1 MFEFYVQY
9 EYWFAAIQLVLAML
23 GMGATLKPKDFT
35 ELIVK
40 PKAFSVGLGTQL
52 LLVPLV
58 TFTCIQLFSLEPAV
72 AIGFA
77 LIAAIPGGTLSNI
90 FTYFARGNSALSIA
104 ITAVTTLA
112 CLITTPIILGLLIE
126 QYMPADFQMP
136 AAQIALEIGLF
147 LLLPLFIGMAYLRY
161 LNASALQFSKWCIRG
176 SLFVIVLIVIGAL
189 GAGRLDMQAFGVN
202 NILLVL
208 ALLVALFVVSWVVS
222 RLFGLSKPDAKA
234 IQMEVLVRNVNVGLL
249 IKVSLFPAAVADPVG
264 DVVLFTI
271 LMYGAFQ
278 LLVGGVLIGLGR
290 RQQG

>member
-58 TFTCIQLFSLEPAV
+58 TFVCIQLFSLQPAV

-112 CLITTPIILGLLIE
+112 CLITTPMILGLLIE

-189 GAGRLDMQAFGVN
+189 GAGRLDMQAFGVT

-208 ALLVALFVVSWVVS
+208 ALLVALFIVSWLVS
-222 RLFGLSKPDAKA
+222 RLFGLAKPDAKA

-271 LMYGAFQ
+271 LMSGAFQ
-278 LLVGGVLIGLGR
+278 LLVGVVLIGIGR

>member
-9 EYWFAAIQLVLAML
+9 EYWFAVVQLVLAML
-23 GMGATLKPKDFT
+23 GMGATLRPRDFG

-40 PKAFSVGLGTQL
+40 PKAFSIGVLIQL
-52 LLVPLV
+52 ALVPLITYV
-58 TFTCIQLFSLEPAV
+58 CIQAFRLEPAV

-112 CLITTPIILGLLIE
+112 CLLTTPIILGLLIQE
-126 QYMPADFQMP
+126 YMPANFQMP
-136 AAQIALEIGLF
+136 AAQIATEIGLF
-147 LLLPLFIGMAYLRY
+147 LLLPLMLGMLYLRF
-161 LNASALQFSKWCIRG
+161 LNTSALMFSKWCIRL
-176 SLFVIVLIVIGAL
+176 SLFVILLIVVGAL
-189 GAGRLDMQAFGVN
+189 GAGRLDMQAFGLN

-208 ALLVALFVVSWVVS
+208 ALLVAMFVATWIIT
-222 RLFGLSKPDAKA
+222 RLFGLARKDATA
-234 IQMEVLVRNVNVGLL
+234 IEMEVLVRNVNLGLL
-249 IKVSLFPAAVADPVG
+249 IKVSLFPAASADPMG

-278 LLVGGVLIGLGR
+278 LLIGGVLIGLGR
-290 RQQG
+290 RRST